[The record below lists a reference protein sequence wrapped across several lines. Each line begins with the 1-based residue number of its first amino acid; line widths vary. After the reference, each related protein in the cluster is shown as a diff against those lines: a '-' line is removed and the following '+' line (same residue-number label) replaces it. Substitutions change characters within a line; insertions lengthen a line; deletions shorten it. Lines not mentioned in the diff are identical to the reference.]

1 MAFGDAFKNF
11 PVLQTRRLMLTELV
25 AEDAAVYHREQRS
38 ALDIPDRPPWTFGF
52 ETESVEKARKSF
64 EFAHGAWKKK
74 AKIAWGVRLRAK
86 KNALIGSCV
95 FYDFQNQAAA
105 ECGYWLGAK
114 YHNQGLM
121 SEAMVAAV
129 SYLFEM
135 MGLHRVYAYTAVEN
149 LQSIAMLK
157 KVGFRTEGTLRRH
170 AKRDTDRW
178 GDTML
183 MAVLKGELADP
194 AE

>member
-11 PVLQTRRLMLTELV
+11 PVLQTCRLMLTEL
-25 AEDAAVYHREQRS
+25 AAQDAADYHRQQRS
-38 ALDIPDRPPWTFGF
+38 AMDMPDRPPWTFGF

-64 EFAHGAWKKK
+64 EFAHSAWKKK
-74 AKIAWGVRLRAK
+74 AKIAWGLRLRAEE
-86 KNALIGSCV
+86 NALIGCCT

-105 ECGYWLGAK
+105 ECGFWLGAD

-121 SEAMVAAV
+121 TEAMIAAV
-129 SYLFEM
+129 GYLFET
-135 MGLHRVYAYTAVEN
+135 MGLHRVHAYTAVEN

-157 KVGFRTEGTLRRH
+157 KVGFRAEGTLRQH

-194 AE
+194 AG